1 MGCSSGSPFGVSGG
15 MVVGIKEIEVSR
27 MTIKHK
33 TWLAD
38 GLLAGSVLVFV
49 VYFILMEFSKAR
61 LP

>member
-1 MGCSSGSPFGVSGG
+1 
-15 MVVGIKEIEVSR
+15 VVGIKELEVSR

>member
-1 MGCSSGSPFGVSGG
+1 
-15 MVVGIKEIEVSR
+15 

-38 GLLAGSVLVFV
+38 AFLAGSALVFAL
-49 VYFILMEFSKAR
+49 YLILLEFSKAR

>member
-1 MGCSSGSPFGVSGG
+1 
-15 MVVGIKEIEVSR
+15 

-38 GLLAGSVLVFV
+38 GLLAASVLVFV